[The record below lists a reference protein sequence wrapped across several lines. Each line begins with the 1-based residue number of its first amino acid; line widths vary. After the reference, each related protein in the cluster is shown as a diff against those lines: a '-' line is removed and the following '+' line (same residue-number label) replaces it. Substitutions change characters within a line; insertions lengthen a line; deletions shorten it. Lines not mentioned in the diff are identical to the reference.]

1 MSKMDVERSNS
12 PEKGEAVNASLLEDM
27 KQQPKE
33 SPSRGHWGHQIE
45 FLLSC
50 VGYAVGLSNI
60 WRFPYLCMR
69 NGGGRFFLLFITLL
83 FSHFL
88 FT

>member
-1 MSKMDVERSNS
+1 MDVKRSNS
-12 PEKGEAVNASLLEDM
+12 LEKEKAVNAKLLEDTIP
-27 KQQPKE
+27 QPFE
-33 SPSRGHWGHQIE
+33 SPSRGHWGHQVE

-69 NGGGRFFLLFITLL
+69 NGGGRFF
-83 FSHFL
+83 FSSHCCCV
-88 FT
+88 